1 MPASSKSAP
10 RSSTSHPTSRWPD
23 GGYGSD
29 YIVTGGVHDPLEV
42 RAFFIGH
49 GKQAVV
55 FVTVD
60 SQGWFA
66 EYQSPNVG
74 DGGDDAR
81 ADAAAALAAKGYE
94 VTASN
99 IVLSSTHTH
108 AAPTLM
114 GLWGHTDPG
123 YLHRVKDAAVQ
134 AVIKAASHTHEAELW
149 SATGTIHGLVSQLQG
164 TDQTAGYSVDDS
176 AADPVGAPARHRRDD
191 RHLRRRA
198 GPRRRIRPDCGRQQ
212 PVERR
217 LPRVR
222 PGSSRPA
229 ARRYQRRRGRHARQA
244 GDDRQ
249 RSQLQRGRKAGHV
262 SSQTRSPAR

>member
-1 MPASSKSAP
+1 MSRKTKTAAVAAASAALFLAAVNASWASTASGALTPGTAAP
-10 RSSTSHPTSRWPD
+10 QAEKPQGDARLFQVGTSVVDISPNKPMAD

-29 YIVTGGVHDPLEV
+29 YIVTGGVHDPLQV
-42 RAFFIGH
+42 RAFFVGH

-81 ADAAAALAAKGYE
+81 ADAAAALAARGYE

-99 IVLSSTHTH
+99 IVLSTTHDH

-114 GLWGHTDPG
+114 GLWGHTYPG
-123 YLHRVKDAAVQ
+123 YLHRVKEAAVR
-134 AVIKAASHTHEAELW
+134 AVLEAASHTHEAELW

-164 TDQTAGYSVDDS
+164 TDQTAGFSVDD
-176 AADPVGAPARHRRDD
+176 
-191 RHLRRRA
+191 
-198 GPRRRIRPDCGRQQ
+198 Q
-212 PVERR
+212 
-217 LPRVR
+217 LPILW
-222 PGSSRPA
+222 
-229 ARRYQRRRGRHARQA
+229 ARQPGTGA
-244 GDDRQ
+244 TI
-249 RSQLQRGRKAGHV
+249 A
-262 SSQTRSPAR
+262 A